1 MKQLTLNDC
10 VLLNEQEQK
19 RIENLIGNH
28 DKNFHYLAFDRQLH
42 GFSPL
47 GSFLGDARDILA
59 KEQEIMDSLIEK
71 QEVCSLYPRV
81 LLTLYPIRRI
91 DYERYELELNNI
103 SKHFTDILE
112 LNDQVY
118 KTKYLFV
125 DFGHGAANFDQDLL
139 YEMLRNLLRKSNLL
153 EAIYILQL

>member
-1 MKQLTLNDC
+1 M
-10 VLLNEQEQK
+10 
-19 RIENLIGNH
+19 
-28 DKNFHYLAFDRQLH
+28 H

-47 GSFLGDARDILA
+47 GSFLGDARDILE

-81 LLTLYPIRRI
+81 NLTLFPIRRI

-103 SKHFTDILE
+103 SKHFTDILK
-112 LNDQVY
+112 LNDKVY

-125 DFGHGAANFDQDLL
+125 DFGHGASNFDQDLL
-139 YEMLRNLLRKSNLL
+139 FEMLRNLLRKSDFL
-153 EAIYILQL
+153 EAIYIEQL